1 MPAPVIPQA
10 VQNLITELARLPGI
24 GPKSASRLTF
34 FILRGQMQAA
44 QALAQALT
52 SLHQNTSLCVTC
64 YNITDV
70 QVNPCP
76 ICADPNRDASIICVV
91 EQPMDV
97 IAIQRTGYKGLYH
110 VLHGALSPIEGI
122 GPSDIRLHEL
132 VQRVANSQ
140 VREVILAT
148 NPSMEGEATAM
159 YIQKQLHATGVRLTR
174 PARGLPMGGDLEY
187 ADEVTLTRALEGRR
201 DM

>member
-10 VQNLITELARLPGI
+10 VQNLITALARLPGI

-34 FILRGQMQAA
+34 YILRNQPELA
-44 QALAQALT
+44 QSLALALT
-52 SLHQNTSLCVTC
+52 ELHQNTSLCTMC
-64 YNITDV
+64 YNITDTAA
-70 QVNPCP
+70 NPCP
-76 ICADPNRDASIICVV
+76 ICADLTRDTGLICVV

-122 GPSDIRLHEL
+122 GPHDIRLHEL
-132 VQRVANSQ
+132 VERVNASH
-140 VREVILAT
+140 VREIILAT

-159 YIQKQLHATGVRLTR
+159 YIQKQLHGKGVRLTR

-201 DM
+201 EM

>member
-10 VQNLITELARLPGI
+10 VQNLITALARLPGI

-34 FILRGQMQAA
+34 YILRQPP
-44 QALAQALT
+44 ALAQALALALT
-52 SLHQNTSLCVTC
+52 ELHHNTALCLQC
-64 YNITDV
+64 CNITDTTA
-70 QVNPCP
+70 NPCP
-76 ICADPNRDASIICVV
+76 ICADPARDAGLICVV

-122 GPSDIRLHEL
+122 GPGDIRLHEL
-132 VQRVANSQ
+132 VERVQRGT

-159 YIQKQLHATGVRLTR
+159 YIQKQLQTTGVRLTR

-201 DM
+201 EM

>member
-10 VQNLITELARLPGI
+10 VQNLINELARLPGI

-34 FILRGQMQAA
+34 FFLRAGHEQAQSLA
-44 QALAQALT
+44 QALAE
-52 SLHQNTSLCVTC
+52 LHQNTTLCVVC
-64 YNITDV
+64 YNITDA
-70 QVNPCP
+70 QSNPCP
-76 ICADPNRDASIICVV
+76 LCTDTTRDSSIVCVV

-132 VQRVANSQ
+132 IARVKQTSIQ
-140 VREVILAT
+140 EVILAT

-159 YIQKQLHATGVRLTR
+159 YIHKQLQSSGVQLTR

-187 ADEVTLTRALEGRR
+187 ADDVTLTRAFEGRR
-201 DM
+201 AM